1 MILNLP
7 DLYQTAPD
15 EVQAQY
21 RDGNIK
27 ELIQGIANIKKKYI
41 ENALLSLKNDNLS
54 ITTAKQD
61 GLDLWGQLLHFYR
74 YIPTDPSTDDGIQYF
89 NFNNKNFR
97 RLQFLNPNKPN
108 YGRLTDEA
116 FRRILVLLYQGMFIV
131 NTIPNLNKFVNQ
143 FFDGFDK
150 IVVRDTLDMSF
161 VVYVFEG
168 SNPMPIWL
176 KWILSNYD
184 ILPRPAGVGS
194 AYIETSGYKRFGFA
208 PEGTTDEWY
217 FKHIGAFE
225 KTNFGEIIE

>member
-89 NFNNKNFR
+89 NFNDKNFR

-108 YGRLTDEA
+108 YGRLTDDV

-131 NTIPNLNKFVNQ
+131 NTVPNLNKFVNQ
-143 FFDGFDK
+143 FFEGFDK

-194 AYIETSGYKRFGFA
+194 AYIEASGYKRFGFA

-217 FKHIGAFE
+217 FNHIGAFE
-225 KTNFGEIIE
+225 KTNFGETTE